1 LANSDLASSGLT
13 SSDLAIGVD
22 IGGTK
27 VLGGVVDT
35 NGSILRTFREDT
47 PREGG
52 DALNRVIASVVAEL
66 LTTHKTEN
74 IGISAA
80 GLVSSDRQTMLGA
93 PNIKDWDGV
102 NIAQEL
108 NKICGINS
116 IVENDANSAAWAE
129 RVYGAGKGQ
138 ENVIMITVG
147 TGLGGAAIV
156 DGKPLRGAN
165 GTGAEFGHMRVVPDG
180 ELCGCGI
187 RGCYEQYASGT
198 ALVRQAKAAI
208 ARNPDSAKDLLAR
221 GDGTI
226 AGLVGSHIT
235 DAARAGDRLG
245 IAILQ
250 NSGDWLGQGIA
261 TLAMLFDPSIVV
273 IGGGVIDAGELLL
286 EPARRAMMREMPFV
300 GKHPVP
306 EIVAAKLGNEAG
318 LVGAADL
325 SRN

>member
-1 LANSDLASSGLT
+1 MGN
-13 SSDLAIGVD
+13 SDLAIGVD

-27 VLGGVVDT
+27 VLGGVVDL

-47 PREGG
+47 PRDGG
-52 DALNRVIASVVAEL
+52 DALNQVIAHVVVEL
-66 LTTHKTEN
+66 LTTHKTEH

-102 NIAQEL
+102 NIAAAL
-108 NKICGINS
+108 HKICGINS
-116 IVENDANSAAWAE
+116 VVENDANSAAWAE
-129 RVYGAGKGQ
+129 RVYGAGKGL
-138 ENVIMITVG
+138 ENIIMVTVG
-147 TGLGGAAIV
+147 TGVGGAAIV
-156 DGKPLRGAN
+156 NGKPLRGAN

-180 ELCGCGI
+180 ELCGCGV
-187 RGCYEQYASGT
+187 RGCFEQYASGT
-198 ALVRQAKAAI
+198 ALMRQAKVAI
-208 ARNPDSAKDLLAR
+208 SKNPDSARDLLAR

-226 AGLVGSHIT
+226 KGLLGSHIT
-235 DAARAGDRLG
+235 DAARAGDQ
-245 IAILQ
+245 IAIDLLQ
-250 NSGDWLGQGIA
+250 VSGDWLGAGIA
-261 TLAMLFDPSIVV
+261 TLAMLFNPSVVV

-286 EPARRAMMREMPFV
+286 EPARKAMMREMPFV

-306 EIVAAKLGNEAG
+306 EIVAAKLGNDAG

>member
-1 LANSDLASSGLT
+1 LAI
-13 SSDLAIGVD
+13 SDLAIGVD

-27 VLGGVVDT
+27 VLGGVVDSH
-35 NGSILRTFREDT
+35 GAILRTFRQDT

-52 DALNRVIASVVAEL
+52 DALNQVISDVVNEL

-102 NIAQEL
+102 NIAKAL
-108 NKICGINS
+108 NKISGINCV
-116 IVENDANSAAWAE
+116 VENDANSAAWAE
-129 RVYGAGKGQ
+129 RVYGAGKGL

-147 TGLGGAAIV
+147 TGIGGAAIV
-156 DGKPLRGAN
+156 NGKPLRGAN

-180 ELCGCGI
+180 ELCGCGV
-187 RGCYEQYASGT
+187 RGCFEQYASGT
-198 ALVRQAKAAI
+198 ALMRHTKEAI
-208 ARNPDSAKDLLAR
+208 AKNPGSAKDLLAR
-221 GDGTI
+221 GDGTVN
-226 AGLVGSHIT
+226 GLIGSHIT
-235 DAARAGDRLG
+235 AAAQDGDK
-245 IAILQ
+245 IAISALEVT
-250 NSGDWLGQGIA
+250 GDWLGAGIA

-286 EPARRAMMREMPFV
+286 APARKAMMREMPFV

-306 EIVAAKLGNEAG
+306 EIVAAKLGNDAG
-318 LVGAADL
+318 LVGVADL
-325 SRN
+325 SRD

>member
-1 LANSDLASSGLT
+1 MGK
-13 SSDLAIGVD
+13 SDLAIGVD

-27 VLGGVVDT
+27 VLGGVVDL

-47 PREGG
+47 PRDGG
-52 DALNRVIASVVAEL
+52 DALNQVIAHVVTEL
-66 LTTHKTEN
+66 QTTHKTEHV
-74 IGISAA
+74 GISAA

-102 NIAQEL
+102 NIAKAL
-108 NKICGINS
+108 HKICGITCV
-116 IVENDANSAAWAE
+116 VENDANSAAWAE
-129 RVYGAGKGQ
+129 RVYGAGKGL
-138 ENVIMITVG
+138 ENVIMVTVG

-156 DGKPLRGAN
+156 NGRPLRGAN

-180 ELCGCGI
+180 ELCGCSI

-198 ALVRQAKAAI
+198 ALVRQAKAEI
-208 ARNPDSAKDLLAR
+208 SKNPESAKDLLAR

-226 AGLVGSHIT
+226 SGLLGSHIT
-235 DAARAGDRLG
+235 DAARAGDK
-245 IAILQ
+245 IAINLLA
-250 NSGDWLGQGIA
+250 NSGDWLGAGIA

-286 EPARRAMMREMPFV
+286 EPARKAMMREMPFV

>member
-1 LANSDLASSGLT
+1 LGN
-13 SSDLAIGVD
+13 SDLAIGVD

-27 VLGGVVDT
+27 VLGGVVDL

-47 PREGG
+47 PRDGG
-52 DALNRVIASVVAEL
+52 DALNRVIASVVTEL
-66 LTTHKTEN
+66 QTTHKTEHV
-74 IGISAA
+74 GISAA

-102 NIAQEL
+102 NIAQAL
-108 NKICGINS
+108 NKICSINS
-116 IVENDANSAAWAE
+116 IVENDANCAAWAE
-129 RVYGAGKGQ
+129 RVYGAGKGL
-138 ENVIMITVG
+138 ENVIMVTVG
-147 TGLGGAAIV
+147 TGIGGAAIV
-156 DGKPLRGAN
+156 NGRPLRGAN

-180 ELCGCGI
+180 ELCGCGV
-187 RGCYEQYASGT
+187 RGCFEQYASGT
-198 ALVRQAKAAI
+198 ALMRQAKAAI
-208 ARNPDSAKDLLAR
+208 AKNPEGAKDLLAR

-235 DAARAGDRLG
+235 DAARDGDKL
-245 IAILQ
+245 AIGLLAD
-250 NSGDWLGQGIA
+250 SGDWLGAGIA

-286 EPARRAMMREMPFV
+286 EPARKAMMREMPFV

-306 EIVAAKLGNEAG
+306 EIVSAKLGNDAG

-325 SRN
+325 ARN

>member
-1 LANSDLASSGLT
+1 MAN
-13 SSDLAIGVD
+13 SDLAIGVD

-27 VLGGVVDT
+27 VLGGVVDLT
-35 NGSILRTFREDT
+35 GKILRTFRADT

-52 DALNRVIASVVAEL
+52 DALNQVIADVVAEL
-66 LTTHKTEN
+66 QTTHKTES

-102 NIAQEL
+102 NIAKAL
-108 NKICGINS
+108 HKISGINS

-165 GTGAEFGHMRVVPDG
+165 GTGAEFGHMRVAPGG

-187 RGCYEQYASGT
+187 RGCFEQYASGT
-198 ALVRQAKAAI
+198 ALMRQTKAAI
-208 ARNPDSAKDLLAR
+208 AKDPDSAKDLLAR

-226 AGLVGSHIT
+226 TGLLGNHIT
-235 DAARAGDRLG
+235 DAARVGDKL
-245 IAILQ
+245 AIGVLE
-250 NSGDWLGQGIA
+250 NLGDWLGQGIA
-261 TLAMLFDPSIVV
+261 TLAMLFDPAIVV

-306 EIVAAKLGNEAG
+306 EIVAAKLGNDAG

>member
-1 LANSDLASSGLT
+1 LAN
-13 SSDLAIGVD
+13 SDLAIGVD

-27 VLGGVVDT
+27 VLGGVVDLT
-35 NGSILRTFREDT
+35 GKILRTFRADT

-52 DALNRVIASVVAEL
+52 DALNQVIADVVAEL
-66 LTTHKTEN
+66 QTTHKTES

-102 NIAQEL
+102 NIAKAL
-108 NKICGINS
+108 HKISGINS

-138 ENVIMITVG
+138 ENIIMITVG

-165 GTGAEFGHMRVVPDG
+165 GTGAEFGHMRVAPGG

-187 RGCYEQYASGT
+187 RGCFEQYASGT
-198 ALVRQAKAAI
+198 ALMRQTKAAI
-208 ARNPDSAKDLLAR
+208 AKDPDSAKALLAR

-226 AGLVGSHIT
+226 TGLLGNHIT
-235 DAARAGDRLG
+235 DAARAGDKL
-245 IAILQ
+245 AIGVLE
-250 NSGDWLGQGIA
+250 NLGDWLGQGIA
-261 TLAMLFDPSIVV
+261 TLAMLFDPAVVV

-306 EIVAAKLGNEAG
+306 EIVAAKLGNDAG

>member
-1 LANSDLASSGLT
+1 MASSDLAK
-13 SSDLAIGVD
+13 SDLAIGVD

-52 DALNRVIASVVAEL
+52 DALNHVIANVVTEL
-66 LTTHKTEN
+66 LSTHKTEN

-80 GLVSSDRQTMLGA
+80 GLVSSDRQTMLGT

-102 NIAQEL
+102 NIAQAL
-108 NKICGINS
+108 NKICGINA

-129 RVYGAGKGQ
+129 RVYGAGKGL
-138 ENVIMITVG
+138 ENIIMVTVG

-156 DGKPLRGAN
+156 NGKPLRGWN

-180 ELCGCGI
+180 ELCGCSV
-187 RGCYEQYASGT
+187 RGCFEQYASGT
-198 ALVRQAKAAI
+198 ALMRQAKAKI
-208 ARNPDSAKDLLAR
+208 SKDPESAKDLLAR
-221 GDGTI
+221 GDGTL
-226 AGLVGSHIT
+226 AGLLGSHIT
-235 DAARAGDRLG
+235 DAARGGDK
-245 IAILQ
+245 IAIDLLA

-273 IGGGVIDAGELLL
+273 IGGGVVDAGELLL
-286 EPARRAMMREMPFV
+286 EPARKAMMREMPFV

-306 EIVAAKLGNEAG
+306 EIVAAKLGNDAG

-325 SRN
+325 SRS

>member
-1 LANSDLASSGLT
+1 MGN
-13 SSDLAIGVD
+13 SDLAIGVD

-27 VLGGVVDT
+27 VLGGVVDL

-47 PREGG
+47 PRDGG
-52 DALNRVIASVVAEL
+52 DALNQVIASVVTEL
-66 LTTHKTEN
+66 QTTHKTEHV
-74 IGISAA
+74 GISAA

-102 NIAQEL
+102 NIAKAL

-129 RVYGAGKGQ
+129 RVYGAGKGL
-138 ENVIMITVG
+138 ENVIMVTVG
-147 TGLGGAAIV
+147 TGIGGAAIV
-156 DGKPLRGAN
+156 NGRPLRGAN

-180 ELCGCGI
+180 ELCGCGV
-187 RGCYEQYASGT
+187 RGCFEQYASGT
-198 ALVRQAKAAI
+198 ALMRQAKAAI
-208 ARNPDSAKDLLAR
+208 AKNPDGAKDLLAR

-226 AGLVGSHIT
+226 TGLVGSHIT
-235 DAARAGDRLG
+235 DAARAGDKL
-245 IAILQ
+245 AIGLLAD
-250 NSGDWLGQGIA
+250 SGDWLGAGIA

-286 EPARRAMMREMPFV
+286 EPARKAMMREMPFV

-306 EIVAAKLGNEAG
+306 EIVAAKLGNDAG

-325 SRN
+325 ARN

>member
-1 LANSDLASSGLT
+1 LAN
-13 SSDLAIGVD
+13 SDLAIGVD

-27 VLGGVVDT
+27 VLGGVVDLT
-35 NGSILRTFREDT
+35 GKILRTFRADT

-52 DALNRVIASVVAEL
+52 DALNQVIADVVAEL
-66 LTTHKTEN
+66 QTTHKTES

-102 NIAQEL
+102 NIAKAL
-108 NKICGINS
+108 HKISGINS

-138 ENVIMITVG
+138 ENVIMITLG

-165 GTGAEFGHMRVVPDG
+165 GTGAEFGHMRVAPGG

-187 RGCYEQYASGT
+187 RGCFEQYASGT
-198 ALVRQAKAAI
+198 ALMRQTKAAI
-208 ARNPDSAKDLLAR
+208 AKDPDSAKDLLAR

-226 AGLVGSHIT
+226 TGLLGNHIT
-235 DAARAGDRLG
+235 DAARAGDKL
-245 IAILQ
+245 AIGVLE
-250 NSGDWLGQGIA
+250 NLGDWLGQGIA
-261 TLAMLFDPSIVV
+261 TLAMLFDPAIVV

-306 EIVAAKLGNEAG
+306 EIVAAKLGNDAG

>member
-1 LANSDLASSGLT
+1 MGK
-13 SSDLAIGVD
+13 SDLAIGVD

-27 VLGGVVDT
+27 VLGGVVDL

-47 PREGG
+47 PPDGG
-52 DALNRVIASVVAEL
+52 DALNQVIANVVTEL
-66 LTTHKTEN
+66 QTTHKTEHV
-74 IGISAA
+74 GISAA

-102 NIAQEL
+102 NIAKAL
-108 NKICGINS
+108 NKISGINS

-129 RVYGAGKGQ
+129 RVYGAGKGL
-138 ENVIMITVG
+138 ENVIMVTVG
-147 TGLGGAAIV
+147 TGIGGAAIV
-156 DGKPLRGAN
+156 NGRPLRGAN

-180 ELCGCGI
+180 ELCGCGV
-187 RGCYEQYASGT
+187 RGCFEQYASGT
-198 ALVRQAKAAI
+198 ALMRQTKAEIAK
-208 ARNPDSAKDLLAR
+208 NPDTARDLLAR

-226 AGLVGSHIT
+226 AGLVGIHIT
-235 DAARAGDRLG
+235 DAARDGDKL
-245 IAILQ
+245 AIELLAS
-250 NSGDWLGQGIA
+250 SGDWLGAGIA

-286 EPARRAMMREMPFV
+286 EPARKAMMREMPFV

-306 EIVAAKLGNEAG
+306 EIVAAKLGNDAG

>member
-1 LANSDLASSGLT
+1 LAN
-13 SSDLAIGVD
+13 SDLAIGVD

-27 VLGGVVDT
+27 VLGGVVDLT
-35 NGSILRTFREDT
+35 GKILRTFRADT

-52 DALNRVIASVVAEL
+52 DALNQVIADVVAEL
-66 LTTHKTEN
+66 QTTHKTES

-102 NIAQEL
+102 NIAKAL
-108 NKICGINS
+108 HKISGINS

-165 GTGAEFGHMRVVPDG
+165 GTGAEFGHMRVAPGG

-187 RGCYEQYASGT
+187 RGCFEQYASGT
-198 ALVRQAKAAI
+198 ALMRQTKAAI
-208 ARNPDSAKDLLAR
+208 AKDPDSAKDLLAR

-226 AGLVGSHIT
+226 TGLLGNHIT
-235 DAARAGDRLG
+235 DAARAGDKL
-245 IAILQ
+245 AIGVLE
-250 NSGDWLGQGIA
+250 NLGDWLGQGIA
-261 TLAMLFDPSIVV
+261 TLAMLFDPAIVV

-306 EIVAAKLGNEAG
+306 EIVAAKLGNDAG

>member
-1 LANSDLASSGLT
+1 MAN
-13 SSDLAIGVD
+13 SDLAIGVD

-27 VLGGVVDT
+27 VLGGVVDLS
-35 NGSILRTFREDT
+35 GKILRTFRADT

-52 DALNRVIASVVAEL
+52 DALNQVIADVVAEL
-66 LTTHKTEN
+66 QTTHKTES

-80 GLVSSDRQTMLGA
+80 GLVSSDRQTMLGT

-102 NIAQEL
+102 NIAKAL
-108 NKICGINS
+108 HKISGINS

-165 GTGAEFGHMRVVPDG
+165 GTGAEFGHMRVAPGG

-187 RGCYEQYASGT
+187 RGCFEQYASGT
-198 ALVRQAKAAI
+198 ALMRQTKAAI
-208 ARNPDSAKDLLAR
+208 AKDRDSAKDLLAR

-226 AGLVGSHIT
+226 TGLLGNHIT
-235 DAARAGDRLG
+235 DAARAGDKL
-245 IAILQ
+245 AIGVLE
-250 NSGDWLGQGIA
+250 NLGDWLGQGIA
-261 TLAMLFDPSIVV
+261 TLAMLFDPAIVV

-306 EIVAAKLGNEAG
+306 EIVAAKLGNDAG

>member
-1 LANSDLASSGLT
+1 LAN
-13 SSDLAIGVD
+13 SDLAIGVD

-27 VLGGVVDT
+27 VLGGVVDLT
-35 NGSILRTFREDT
+35 GKILRTFRADT

-52 DALNRVIASVVAEL
+52 DALNQVIADVVAEL
-66 LTTHKTEN
+66 QTTHKTER

-102 NIAQEL
+102 NIAKAL
-108 NKICGINS
+108 HKISGINS

-138 ENVIMITVG
+138 ENVIMITLG

-165 GTGAEFGHMRVVPDG
+165 GTGAEFGHMRVAPGG

-187 RGCYEQYASGT
+187 RGCFEQYASGT
-198 ALVRQAKAAI
+198 ALMRQTKAAI
-208 ARNPDSAKDLLAR
+208 AKDPDSAKNLLAR

-226 AGLVGSHIT
+226 TGLLGNHIT
-235 DAARAGDRLG
+235 DAARVGDKL
-245 IAILQ
+245 AIGVLE
-250 NSGDWLGQGIA
+250 NLGDWLGQGIA
-261 TLAMLFDPSIVV
+261 TLAMLFDPAIVV

-306 EIVAAKLGNEAG
+306 EIVAAKLGNDAG

>member
-1 LANSDLASSGLT
+1 MGN
-13 SSDLAIGVD
+13 SDLAIGVD

-27 VLGGVVDT
+27 VLGGVVDLT
-35 NGSILRTFREDT
+35 GKVLRTFRADT

-52 DALNRVIASVVAEL
+52 DALNQVIADVVAEL
-66 LTTHKTEN
+66 QTTHKTEC

-80 GLVSSDRQTMLGA
+80 GLVSADRQTMLGT

-102 NIAQEL
+102 NIAKAL
-108 NKICGINS
+108 HKISGINS

-129 RVYGAGKGQ
+129 RVYGAGQGQ

-165 GTGAEFGHMRVVPDG
+165 GTGAEFGHMRVAPGG

-187 RGCYEQYASGT
+187 RGCFEQYASGT
-198 ALVRQAKAAI
+198 ALMRQTRVAIANDPNGAKA
-208 ARNPDSAKDLLAR
+208 LLAR

-226 AGLVGSHIT
+226 AGLLGNHIT
-235 DAARAGDRLG
+235 DSARAGDRL
-245 IAILQ
+245 AIGVLA

-261 TLAMLFDPSIVV
+261 TLAMLFDPAIVV

-306 EIVAAKLGNEAG
+306 EIVAAKLGNDAG

>member
-1 LANSDLASSGLT
+1 LAN
-13 SSDLAIGVD
+13 SDLAIGVD

-27 VLGGVVDT
+27 VLGGVVDLT
-35 NGSILRTFREDT
+35 GKILRTFRADT

-52 DALNRVIASVVAEL
+52 DALNQVIADVVAEL
-66 LTTHKTEN
+66 QTTHKTES

-80 GLVSSDRQTMLGA
+80 GLVSSDRQTMLGT

-102 NIAQEL
+102 NIAKAL
-108 NKICGINS
+108 HKISGINS

-165 GTGAEFGHMRVVPDG
+165 GTGAEFGHMRVAPGG

-187 RGCYEQYASGT
+187 RGCFEQYASGT
-198 ALVRQAKAAI
+198 ALMRQTKAAI
-208 ARNPDSAKDLLAR
+208 AKDPDSAKDLLAR

-226 AGLVGSHIT
+226 TGLLGNHIT
-235 DAARAGDRLG
+235 DAARAGDKL
-245 IAILQ
+245 AIGVLE
-250 NSGDWLGQGIA
+250 NLGDWLGQGIA
-261 TLAMLFDPSIVV
+261 TLAMLFDPAIVV

-306 EIVAAKLGNEAG
+306 EIVAAKLGNDAG

>member
-1 LANSDLASSGLT
+1 MGN
-13 SSDLAIGVD
+13 SDLAIGVD

-27 VLGGVVDT
+27 VLGGVVDLT
-35 NGSILRTFREDT
+35 GKILRTFRADT

-52 DALNRVIASVVAEL
+52 DALNQVIADVVAEL
-66 LTTHKTEN
+66 QTTHKTDS

-102 NIAQEL
+102 NIAKAL
-108 NKICGINS
+108 NKISGINS

-129 RVYGAGKGQ
+129 RVYGAGKGL
-138 ENVIMITVG
+138 ENVMMITVG

-156 DGKPLRGAN
+156 EGKPLRGAN
-165 GTGAEFGHMRVVPDG
+165 GTGAEFGHMRFMPGG

-187 RGCYEQYASGT
+187 QGCFEQYASGT
-198 ALVRQAKAAI
+198 ALMRLTKAEIAEDPDQA
-208 ARNPDSAKDLLAR
+208 RDLLAR
-221 GDGTI
+221 GGGTI
-226 AGLVGSHIT
+226 AGLLGSHIT
-235 DAARAGDRLG
+235 DAARAGDKLAIGLLEKSGNWLGEG
-245 IAILQ
+245 IASL
-250 NSGDWLGQGIA
+250 S
-261 TLAMLFDPSIVV
+261 MLFDPSIVV

-306 EIVAAKLGNEAG
+306 EIVAAKLGNDAG

-325 SRN
+325 SRY

>member
-1 LANSDLASSGLT
+1 MAN
-13 SSDLAIGVD
+13 SDLAIGVD

-27 VLGGVVDT
+27 VLGGVVDLT
-35 NGSILRTFREDT
+35 GKILRTFRADT

-52 DALNRVIASVVAEL
+52 DALNQVIADVVAEL
-66 LTTHKTEN
+66 QTTHKTES

-80 GLVSSDRQTMLGA
+80 GLVSADRQTMLGT

-102 NIAQEL
+102 NIAKAL
-108 NKICGINS
+108 HKISGINS

-138 ENVIMITVG
+138 ENIIMITVG

-165 GTGAEFGHMRVVPDG
+165 GTGAEFGHMRVAPGG

-187 RGCYEQYASGT
+187 RGCFEQYASGT
-198 ALVRQAKAAI
+198 ALMRQTKAAI
-208 ARNPDSAKDLLAR
+208 AKDPDSAKDLLAR
-221 GDGTI
+221 GNGTI
-226 AGLVGSHIT
+226 TGLLGNHIT
-235 DAARAGDRLG
+235 DAARAGDKL
-245 IAILQ
+245 AIGVLE
-250 NSGDWLGQGIA
+250 NLGDWLGQGIA
-261 TLAMLFDPSIVV
+261 TLAMLFDPAVVV

-306 EIVAAKLGNEAG
+306 EIVAAKLGNDAG

>member
-1 LANSDLASSGLT
+1 LVNPNLPN
-13 SSDLAIGVD
+13 LAIGVD

-27 VLGGVVDT
+27 VLGGVVDES
-35 NGSILRTFREDT
+35 GEILRTFRQDT

-52 DALNRVIASVVAEL
+52 DALNKVIADVVGEL
-66 LTTHKTEN
+66 LTTHKTEH

-102 NIAQEL
+102 NIAKAL
-108 NKICGINS
+108 NKISGINS

-129 RVYGAGKGQ
+129 RVYGAGKGL

-147 TGLGGAAIV
+147 TGIGGAAIV
-156 DGKPLRGAN
+156 NGKPLRGAN
-165 GTGAEFGHMRVVPDG
+165 GTGAEFGHLRVVPNG

-198 ALVRQAKAAI
+198 ALMRHAKDAI
-208 ARNPDSAKDLLAR
+208 NKNPESAKNLLAR

-226 AGLVGSHIT
+226 NGLIGSHIT
-235 DAARAGDRLG
+235 DAARDGDA
-245 IAILQ
+245 IAVGALEVA
-250 NSGDWLGQGIA
+250 GDWLGAGIA

-273 IGGGVIDAGELLL
+273 IGGGVVEAGELLL
-286 EPARRAMMREMPFV
+286 EPARKAMMREMPFV

-306 EIVAAKLGNEAG
+306 DIVAAKLGNDAG

>member
-1 LANSDLASSGLT
+1 LGN
-13 SSDLAIGVD
+13 SDLAIGVD

-27 VLGGVVDT
+27 VLGGVVDL

-52 DALNRVIASVVAEL
+52 DALNQVIANVVTEL
-66 LTTHKTEN
+66 QTTHKTEN

-102 NIAQEL
+102 NIAKAL

-116 IVENDANSAAWAE
+116 VVENDANSAAWAE
-129 RVYGAGKGQ
+129 RVYGAGKGL
-138 ENVIMITVG
+138 ENVIMVTVG
-147 TGLGGAAIV
+147 TGIGGAAIV
-156 DGKPLRGAN
+156 NGRPLRGAN

-180 ELCGCGI
+180 ELCGCGV
-187 RGCYEQYASGT
+187 RGCFEQYASGT
-198 ALVRQAKAAI
+198 ALMRQTKLAI
-208 ARNPDSAKDLLAR
+208 AKDPVAAKDLLAR

-226 AGLVGSHIT
+226 DGLVGSHIT
-235 DAARAGDRLG
+235 DAARAGDK
-245 IAILQ
+245 IAIDLLQ
-250 NSGDWLGQGIA
+250 RSGDWLGAGIA

-286 EPARRAMMREMPFV
+286 EPARKAMMREMPFV

-306 EIVAAKLGNEAG
+306 EIVAAKLGNDAG

>member
-1 LANSDLASSGLT
+1 MAN
-13 SSDLAIGVD
+13 SDLAIGVD

-27 VLGGVVDT
+27 VLGGVVDLT
-35 NGSILRTFREDT
+35 GKILRTFRADT

-52 DALNRVIASVVAEL
+52 DALNQVIADVVAEL
-66 LTTHKTEN
+66 QTTHKTES

-80 GLVSSDRQTMLGA
+80 GLVSSDRQTMLGT

-102 NIAQEL
+102 NIAKAL
-108 NKICGINS
+108 HKISGINS

-165 GTGAEFGHMRVVPDG
+165 GTGAEFGHMRVAPGG

-187 RGCYEQYASGT
+187 RGCFEQYASGT
-198 ALVRQAKAAI
+198 ALMRQTKAAI
-208 ARNPDSAKDLLAR
+208 AKDPDSAKDLLAR
-221 GDGTI
+221 GNGTI
-226 AGLVGSHIT
+226 TGLLGNHIT
-235 DAARAGDRLG
+235 DAARAGDKL
-245 IAILQ
+245 AIGVLE
-250 NSGDWLGQGIA
+250 NLGDWLGQGIA
-261 TLAMLFDPSIVV
+261 TLAMLFDPAVVV

-306 EIVAAKLGNEAG
+306 EIVAAKLGNDAG

>member
-1 LANSDLASSGLT
+1 MDN
-13 SSDLAIGVD
+13 SDLAIGVD

-27 VLGGVVDT
+27 VLGGVVDSK
-35 NGSILRTFREDT
+35 GLILRTFREDT
-47 PREGG
+47 PRDGG
-52 DALNRVIASVVAEL
+52 SALNQVIANVVTEL
-66 LTTHKTEN
+66 QTTHKTEF

-102 NIAQEL
+102 NIAAEL
-108 NKICGINS
+108 KKISGINS

-129 RVYGAGKGQ
+129 RVYGAGKGH
-138 ENVIMITVG
+138 ENVIMVTVG

-156 DGKPLRGAN
+156 NGKPLRGAN

-180 ELCGCGI
+180 QLCGCGV
-187 RGCYEQYASGT
+187 RGCFEQYASGS
-198 ALVRQAKAAI
+198 ALMRQAREAI
-208 ARNPDSAKDLLAR
+208 ADNPAAAKELLSR
-221 GDGTI
+221 GDGSVS
-226 AGLVGSHIT
+226 GLIGSHIT
-235 DAARAGDRLG
+235 DAAKAGDNF
-245 IAILQ
+245 AIGLLEVA
-250 NSGDWLGQGIA
+250 GDWLGSGIA

-273 IGGGVIDAGELLL
+273 IGGGVIDAGDLLL
-286 EPARRAMMREMPFV
+286 EPARKAMMREMPFV

-306 EIVAAKLGNEAG
+306 EIVAAKLGNDAG

>member
-1 LANSDLASSGLT
+1 LAN
-13 SSDLAIGVD
+13 SDLAIGVD

-27 VLGGVVDT
+27 VLGGVVDLT
-35 NGSILRTFREDT
+35 GKILRTFRADT

-52 DALNRVIASVVAEL
+52 DALNQVIADVVAEL
-66 LTTHKTEN
+66 QTTHKTES

-102 NIAQEL
+102 NISKAL
-108 NKICGINS
+108 HKISGINS

-165 GTGAEFGHMRVVPDG
+165 GTGAEFGHMRVAPGG

-187 RGCYEQYASGT
+187 RGCFEQYASGT
-198 ALVRQAKAAI
+198 ALMRQTKAAI
-208 ARNPDSAKDLLAR
+208 AKDPDSAKDILAH
-221 GDGTI
+221 GNGTI
-226 AGLVGSHIT
+226 TGLLGNHIT
-235 DAARAGDRLG
+235 DAARAGDKL
-245 IAILQ
+245 AIGVLE
-250 NSGDWLGQGIA
+250 NLGDWLGQGIA
-261 TLAMLFDPSIVV
+261 
-273 IGGGVIDAGELLL
+273 
-286 EPARRAMMREMPFV
+286 R
-300 GKHPVP
+300 
-306 EIVAAKLGNEAG
+306 
-318 LVGAADL
+318 
-325 SRN
+325 

>member
-1 LANSDLASSGLT
+1 MGK
-13 SSDLAIGVD
+13 SDLAIGVD

-27 VLGGVVDT
+27 VLGGVVDL

-47 PREGG
+47 PRDGG
-52 DALNRVIASVVAEL
+52 DALNQVIANVVTEL
-66 LTTHKTEN
+66 QTTHKTEHV
-74 IGISAA
+74 GISAA

-102 NIAQEL
+102 NIAKAL
-108 NKICGINS
+108 NKISGINS

-129 RVYGAGKGQ
+129 RVYGAGKGL
-138 ENVIMITVG
+138 ENVIMVTVG
-147 TGLGGAAIV
+147 TGIGGAAIV
-156 DGKPLRGAN
+156 NGRPLRGAN

-180 ELCGCGI
+180 ELCGCGVH
-187 RGCYEQYASGT
+187 GCFEQYASGT
-198 ALVRQAKAAI
+198 ALMRQTKAEIAK
-208 ARNPDSAKDLLAR
+208 NPDGARDLLAR

-235 DAARAGDRLG
+235 DAARGGDKL
-245 IAILQ
+245 AIELLAS
-250 NSGDWLGQGIA
+250 SGDWLGAGIA

-286 EPARRAMMREMPFV
+286 EPAREAMMREMPFV

-306 EIVAAKLGNEAG
+306 EIVAAKLGNDAG

>member
-1 LANSDLASSGLT
+1 LAN
-13 SSDLAIGVD
+13 SDLAIGVD

-27 VLGGVVDT
+27 VLGGVVDLS
-35 NGSILRTFREDT
+35 GKILRTFRADT

-52 DALNRVIASVVAEL
+52 DALNQVIADVVAEL
-66 LTTHKTEN
+66 QTTHKTES

-102 NIAQEL
+102 NIAKAL
-108 NKICGINS
+108 HKISGINS

-165 GTGAEFGHMRVVPDG
+165 GTGAEFGHMRVAPGG

-187 RGCYEQYASGT
+187 RGCFEQYASGT
-198 ALVRQAKAAI
+198 ALMRQTKAAI
-208 ARNPDSAKDLLAR
+208 AKDPDSAKNLLAR

-226 AGLVGSHIT
+226 TGLLGNHIT
-235 DAARAGDRLG
+235 DAARAGDKL
-245 IAILQ
+245 AIGVLE
-250 NSGDWLGQGIA
+250 NLGDWLGQGIA
-261 TLAMLFDPSIVV
+261 TLAMLFDPAIVV

-306 EIVAAKLGNEAG
+306 EIVAAKLGNDAG